1 MDSRPLS
8 PHLQIYRWQ
17 LTSVLSILHRLAGMA
32 LLGFIVGVVAWLF
45 ILNQGPHSYEIFTDF
60 LATWPMKTMVMLLII
75 SLNYYLFSGIRYL
88 CWDCGWGL
96 DLKDVYR
103 SGWLALALTFFTSF
117 IIWIFL

>member
-45 ILNQGPHSYEIFTDF
+45 ILNQGPHSYDCFTDF
-60 LATWPMKTMVMLLII
+60 LATWPMTTMVMLLIP
-75 SLNYYLFSGIRYL
+75 
-88 CWDCGWGL
+88 
-96 DLKDVYR
+96 
-103 SGWLALALTFFTSF
+103 T
-117 IIWIFL
+117 